1 MIVSPA
7 NASTS
12 VPLSLKTMRSCSS
25 ACVRGAFMPSLSI
38 PQLLRKILQH
48 ASDRVRCCLT
58 EAADRCVGH
67 RLRQILEQA
76 LIPALPL
83 HQADGFFGADPTRR
97 ALPTGF
103 VGEKAHQVE
112 RGIAGAIVLGE
123 NDYRC
128 RADKATMRLQG
139 IEVERNVAQAC
150 RKNAARCAPGQVRV
164 ELMTRQHA
172 AAVFGDQLPC

>member
-12 VPLSLKTMRSCSS
+12 LPLSLKTMRSCSS
-25 ACVRGAFMPSLSI
+25 GCIRGAFMLRLSI
-38 PQLLRKILQH
+38 VQLMRKLLEH
-48 ASDRVRCCLT
+48 ASDRVRCCLA
-58 EAADRCVGH
+58 EPADRRIGH
-67 RLRQILEQA
+67 RLRQILEQR
-76 LIPALPL
+76 LVPPLPR
-83 HQADGFFGADPTRR
+83 HQPDSFFGADPTRR
-97 ALPTGF
+97 ALPAGF

-123 NDYRC
+123 NDHRR

-150 RKNAARCAPGQVRV
+150 RKNAARW
-164 ELMTRQHA
+164 
-172 AAVFGDQLPC
+172 